1 MESEENIVTKQD
13 FSAQEIVNHHAFKLQ
28 RMRENQLMEADDGE
42 DNTKPV
48 EFSDSEDI
56 VEGPPSKQSPNLMVG
71 KMSFKV

>member
-1 MESEENIVTKQD
+1 
-13 FSAQEIVNHHAFKLQ
+13 
-28 RMRENQLMEADDGE
+28 MEADDGE